1 MAWVLRAGLSLARRA
16 LVKKARSLA
25 RGEGR
30 FRAERVCFGGHARG
44 AGAGKGCAGLA
55 RRRGPA
61 RVFVKRRRRV
71 RAARG
76 VFSTRR
82 RASGS
87 SVYLRDARG
96 RGVSFERPTAP
107 RARLGGR
114 ALAPGRFPSR
124 GDSVRSRERMARTAP
139 LRRDLCRAGGA
150 GHWQALFRWLPCPA
164 GLFGRKLRHPVP
176 GRDHASAGS
185 GSKVG
190 PRGPLAPAG
199 VAAARCLKA

>member
-1 MAWVLRAGLSLARRA
+1 MQNGCVLA
-16 LVKKARSLA
+16 VM
-25 RGEGR
+25 
-30 FRAERVCFGGHARG
+30 RAERARG
-44 AGAGKGCAGLA
+44 
-55 RRRGPA
+55 
-61 RVFVKRRRRV
+61 
-71 RAARG
+71 RAAQASRG
-76 VFSTRR
+76 AAGRPGSLSSEGA
-82 RASGS
+82 ASG
-87 SVYLRDARG
+87 LREGCFPRGGARPAHRCTCGMRGG

-114 ALAPGRFPSR
+114 ARAPGRFPSR

-164 GLFGRKLRHPVP
+164 GLFGGCKLRHPVS
-176 GRDHASAGS
+176 GRDRASAGS

>member
-1 MAWVLRAGLSLARRA
+1 MQNGCVLA
-16 LVKKARSLA
+16 VM
-25 RGEGR
+25 
-30 FRAERVCFGGHARG
+30 RAERARG
-44 AGAGKGCAGLA
+44 
-55 RRRGPA
+55 
-61 RVFVKRRRRV
+61 
-71 RAARG
+71 RAAQASCGAAGRPGSLSSEGATSGLREGCFPRG
-76 VFSTRR
+76 
-82 RASGS
+82 G
-87 SVYLRDARG
+87 ARPAHRCTCGMRGG

-124 GDSVRSRERMARTAP
+124 GDSVRSRERVARTAP
-139 LRRDLCRAGGA
+139 RRRDLCRAGGA
-150 GHWQALFRWLPCPA
+150 GHWQALFRRLPCPA
-164 GLFGRKLRHPVP
+164 GLFGRKLRHPVS

>member
-1 MAWVLRAGLSLARRA
+1 MQNGCFLA
-16 LVKKARSLA
+16 VT
-25 RGEGR
+25 
-30 FRAERVCFGGHARG
+30 RAERARG
-44 AGAGKGCAGLA
+44 
-55 RRRGPA
+55 
-61 RVFVKRRRRV
+61 
-71 RAARG
+71 RAAQASRG
-76 VFSTRR
+76 AAGRPGSLSSEGA
-82 RASGS
+82 ASG
-87 SVYLRDARG
+87 LREGCFPRGGARPAHRCTCGMRGG

-124 GDSVRSRERMARTAP
+124 GDSVRSRERVARTAP

-164 GLFGRKLRHPVP
+164 GLFGGCKLRHPVS
-176 GRDHASAGS
+176 GRDRASAGS

>member
-96 RGVSFERPTAP
+96 ARRELRAANGAAGASRGPRWP
-107 RARLGGR
+107 RADSLLAATRCGR
-114 ALAPGRFPSR
+114 ASEWLGLPPG
-124 GDSVRSRERMARTAP
+124 GVISVARA
-139 LRRDLCRAGGA
+139 GA
-150 GHWQALFRWLPCPA
+150 GHWQALFRRLPCPA
-164 GLFGRKLRHPVP
+164 GLFGRKLRHPVS
-176 GRDHASAGS
+176 GRDRSAGS